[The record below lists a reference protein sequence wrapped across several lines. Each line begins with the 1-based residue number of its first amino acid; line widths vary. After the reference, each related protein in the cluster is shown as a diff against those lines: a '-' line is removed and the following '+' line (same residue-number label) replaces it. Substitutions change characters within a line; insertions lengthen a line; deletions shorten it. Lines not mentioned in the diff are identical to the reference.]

1 MPKIVT
7 VAHEASHDLVPLN
20 SHSSQ
25 AASLLFLEPS
35 LTLGLCTTSPLP
47 GMLPHCC
54 HHSLPSGLF
63 LNGTC
68 SVKPLLGTISRIV
81 LHTQHF
87 LSSSLLYFS
96 ELSLISISHTAY
108 LLFLFILCL
117 APRWGRALYSL
128 FTAYLLCQEQGLTPS
143 RHGINTCKMNE

>member
-7 VAHEASHDLVPLN
+7 VAHKASHDLVPLN

-96 ELSLISISHTAY
+96 ELSLIPISHTAY
-108 LLFLFILCL
+108 FTYCSCLFFVLPHDGVGIFTLSSLHIFCVKN
-117 APRWGRALYSL
+117 RA
-128 FTAYLLCQEQGLTPS
+128 
-143 RHGINTCKMNE
+143 

>member
-7 VAHEASHDLVPLN
+7 VAHKASHDLVPLN

-25 AASLLFLEPS
+25 AASLLFLEPA
-35 LTLGLCTTSPLP
+35 LP
-47 GMLPHCC
+47 PHCC
-54 HHSLPSGLF
+54 HYSLPSGLF
-63 LNGTC
+63 LNGLC
-68 SVKPLLGTISRIV
+68 SVKPLLGTRSRIV

-96 ELSLISISHTAY
+96 ELSLIPISHTAH

-117 APRWGRALYSL
+117 APRWGRDLYSL